1 VNLRTRVAVSGAVT
15 VVAAVALVGAVE
27 YPAIGAG
34 LRAHTDADLVATT
47 ADAPNMY
54 FKLAAQ
60 RLSEQDVRKAGASS
74 GSASTAISLGKGS
87 IEVFPAP
94 ETGQEDKLAP
104 IDARDMAVSVG
115 AEPAYFKDVRSD
127 STLFRVYTA
136 PIPGHPHALIRVATP
151 ETDPTGTLNRLKWLL
166 VLLIPAAGLLAAIGA
181 RLLAARVLSPVARL
195 TAAAE
200 RITAT
205 GDLSTPIAVAGRDEV
220 ARLGLAFNAMTGAL
234 DGSVGAQRR
243 LVADASHELRTPLT
257 SLVTNLELLAERPDD
272 PQAPAL
278 IDEALRQALE
288 LTVLTSDLVDLAR
301 FGEPAVRSEVV
312 RLDVLCAELAARRG
326 AASASVSVAAPAA
339 VSVSVAAPAAVSVL
353 GDPAALE
360 RAVGNLVE
368 NALKFGTRAAVAV
381 RQAGRVAI
389 VEVTDDGPGIPE
401 ADLPYVFDR
410 FHRSP
415 DARAL
420 PGSGLGL
427 AIAKQVTEAHGG
439 RIEAVPQPVGVLL
452 RITLPAAP
460 RTAPPIVPRAAAGR

>member
-1 VNLRTRVAVSGAVT
+1 MNLRTRVAIGGAVT
-15 VVAAVALVGAVE
+15 VVAAVALVGVIE

-34 LRAHTDADLVATT
+34 LRGYTDANLIATT
-47 ADAPNMY
+47 ADSPAMY
-54 FKLAAQ
+54 TKLAAAQ
-60 RLSEQDVRKAGASS
+60 EVKNDLAKVQDASS
-74 GSASTAISLGKGS
+74 KIAIGKGFLQL
-87 IEVFPAP
+87 ITIPTLGRPKEFTPVDQRDLAVAMNQAP
-94 ETGQEDKLAP
+94 P
-104 IDARDMAVSVG
+104 
-115 AEPAYFKDVRSD
+115 YFADVLSGGVMY
-127 STLFRVYTA
+127 RVYTA
-136 PIPGHPHALIRVATP
+136 AIPGHPGALIRAAAP
-151 ETDPTGTLNRLKWLL
+151 ESDPTGTLNRLKWLL
-166 VLLIPAAGLLAAIGA
+166 ILLTPAAGLLAAVSG

-200 RITAT
+200 HITAT

-278 IDEALRQALE
+278 IDDALHQAQE
-288 LTVLTSDLVDLAR
+288 LAVLTSDLVDLAR
-301 FGEPAVRSEVV
+301 FGEAPSRSEVV
-312 RLDVLCAELAARRG
+312 RMDLMCAELAGRRG
-326 AASASVSVAAPAA
+326 AEADPGNEAVA
-339 VSVSVAAPAAVSVL
+339 VR

-360 RAVGNLVE
+360 RAVGNLVD
-368 NALKFGTRAAVAV
+368 NALKFGTRATVSVRATGGSGSAGGWAV
-381 RQAGRVAI
+381 I
-389 VEVTDDGPGIPE
+389 EVTDDGPGIPA

-427 AIAKQVTEAHGG
+427 AIAKQVAESHGG

-452 RITLPAAP
+452 RISLPAAAT
-460 RTAPPIVPRAAAGR
+460 R

>member
-1 VNLRTRVAVSGAVT
+1 MNLRTRVAIGGAVT
-15 VVAAVALVGAVE
+15 VVAAVALVGAIE

-34 LRAHTDADLVATT
+34 LRGYTDANLIATT
-47 ADAPNMY
+47 ADSPATY
-54 FKLAAQ
+54 AKLVTAQ
-60 RLSEQDVRKAGASS
+60 EVKVTRDPAKVQELSSK
-74 GSASTAISLGKGS
+74 IPIGKGFLQL
-87 IEVFPAP
+87 ITIPPLGGLKEFTPVGQHDLAVALNQAP
-94 ETGQEDKLAP
+94 P
-104 IDARDMAVSVG
+104 
-115 AEPAYFKDVRSD
+115 YFADVPSGGV
-127 STLFRVYTA
+127 TYRVYTA
-136 PIPGHPHALIRVATP
+136 GIPGHPGALIRAAAP
-151 ETDPTGTLNRLKWLL
+151 ESDPTGTLNRLKWLL
-166 VLLIPAAGLLAAIGA
+166 ILLTPAAGLLAAISG

-200 RITAT
+200 HITAT

-278 IDEALRQALE
+278 IDDALHQAQE
-288 LTVLTSDLVDLAR
+288 LAVLTSDLVDLAR
-301 FGEPAVRSEVV
+301 FGEAPSRTEAVRMD
-312 RLDVLCAELAARRG
+312 LMCAELAGRRG
-326 AASASVSVAAPAA
+326 AEVDARNEA
-339 VSVSVAAPAAVSVL
+339 VVVR

-360 RAVGNLVE
+360 RAVGNLVD
-368 NALKFGTRAAVAV
+368 NALKFGTRATVSV
-381 RQAGRVAI
+381 RATGGSGSSSGSSSSSSSSSSSGSGSAAGSAI
-389 VEVTDDGPGIPE
+389 IEVTDDGPGIPA

-427 AIAKQVTEAHGG
+427 AIAKQVAESHGG
-439 RIEAVPQPVGVLL
+439 RIEAVPLPVGVLL
-452 RITLPAAP
+452 RITLPAA
-460 RTAPPIVPRAAAGR
+460 TAR